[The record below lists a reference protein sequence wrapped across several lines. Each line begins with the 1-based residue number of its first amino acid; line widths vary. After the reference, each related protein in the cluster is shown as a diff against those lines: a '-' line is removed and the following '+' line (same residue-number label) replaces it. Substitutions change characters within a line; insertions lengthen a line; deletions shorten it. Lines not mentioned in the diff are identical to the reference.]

1 MCDEREPL
9 LAYLYDDGDEA
20 ERRRVEAH
28 LVSCETCREELAGLR
43 GLRTDLLAWD
53 VPDHG
58 SVWTP
63 FVPVR
68 PAWRDVPAWVMA
80 VAASLVLALGATSGL
95 AAASLRARAQAPAP
109 APAPV
114 TQTSTVMPAMSA
126 AELAAL
132 EARVLKQ
139 LRAATPVATKTSGTD
154 PATPTTLSSEE
165 YHRLLDVIRDEHN
178 AVYRLT
184 LSLRDLSATVAQLQQ
199 NQQGGQQQ
207 GGR

>member
-20 ERRRVEAH
+20 ERRRVEEH
-28 LVSCETCREELAGLR
+28 LGSCETCREELAGLR

-95 AAASLRARAQAPAP
+95 AAAALRAKAQAPAA

-114 TQTSTVMPAMSA
+114 ALATPVAPPMSA

-132 EARVLKQ
+132 ESRVLKQ
-139 LRAATPVATKTSGTD
+139 LRTAA
-154 PATPTTLSSEE
+154 PTTVRSDGKAVPRTLSSEE
-165 YHRLLDVIRDEHN
+165 YTQLLDMIRDEHN

-184 LSLRDLSATVAQLQQ
+184 MSVRDLSASVAQLQQ
-199 NQQGGQQQ
+199 NQGGQQQ

>member
-9 LAYLYDDGDEA
+9 LAYLYDEDGDAA
-20 ERRRVEAH
+20 ERRKVEAH
-28 LVSCETCREELAGLR
+28 LASCESCRDELAGLR
-43 GLRTDLLAWD
+43 GLRADLLAWD

-58 SVWTP
+58 SVWKP

-95 AAASLRARAQAPAP
+95 AAAALRARTQAPAP
-109 APAPV
+109 APAV
-114 TQTSTVMPAMSA
+114 LTSTVAPALSA
-126 AELAAL
+126 SELAAL
-132 EARVLKQ
+132 EARVVRQ
-139 LRAATPVATKTSGTD
+139 LRAATPAPTKVTADGKAM
-154 PATPTTLSSEE
+154 PVTLSSEE
-165 YHRLLDVIRDEHN
+165 YTRLLDMIRDEHN

-184 LSLRDLSATVAQLQQ
+184 LSVRDLSASVAQLQ